1 MKTCSLY
8 GFILAISIAVL
19 TLVLYFL
26 GLHSDPARLTTAKWV
41 GGLAGFAISVAVTV
55 IGIKARRAEVPES
68 EEFGYGRAL
77 GAGVLISVV
86 ASVLGAIFN
95 FVYMAYINPGYSEV
109 LLQDQMD
116 KLQAKGLSAAQL
128 DQAEKM
134 TRMFM
139 GPLPASLFGLLF
151 GVIFGVVI
159 ALVLAA
165 FLKRPAQKLPPPVQ
179 A

>member
-1 MKTCSLY
+1 
-8 GFILAISIAVL
+8 
-19 TLVLYFL
+19 
-26 GLHSDPARLTTAKWV
+26 
-41 GGLAGFAISVAVTV
+41 
-55 IGIKARRAEVPES
+55 
-68 EEFGYGRAL
+68 
-77 GAGVLISVV
+77 
-86 ASVLGAIFN
+86 
-95 FVYMAYINPGYSEV
+95 
-109 LLQDQMD
+109 MD